1 MRDKPI
7 DLDQLMIDEWRELG
21 FYYDR
26 DDRMDVNQW
35 RFYGSK
41 QRFQNLV
48 SLLDK
53 YTENP
58 NNDTLSEHD
67 HYGPY
72 SYLKIMTWD
81 KPTITES
88 YIAGTIPDLKKL
100 RNIILDKL
108 NKAQP
113 GQTFNIDKD
122 YGVDNTVTVKF
133 FVMADDFDPP
143 SMDELIVS
151 GRQKIVNEWM
161 EHQRQKSST
170 EK

>member
-1 MRDKPI
+1 MSDKSI
-7 DLDQLMIDEWRELG
+7 GLDQLMIDEWRELG

-41 QRFQNLV
+41 QGLQKFV
-48 SLLDK
+48 SLLND
-53 YTENP
+53 YTANSR
-58 NNDTLSEHD
+58 NDALSEHD

-72 SYLKIMTWD
+72 GYLKIMTSD
-81 KPTITES
+81 EQRITERH
-88 YIAGTIPDLKKL
+88 IEGTIQDFKRLRDIIAEKL
-100 RNIILDKL
+100 SN
-108 NKAQP
+108 AQP
-113 GQTFNIDKD
+113 GQTFTIDKD
-122 YGVDNTVTVKF
+122 YGVDNTVTAKF

-161 EHQRQKSST
+161 EQQRQQSSSDQ
-170 EK
+170 

>member
-1 MRDKPI
+1 MTNKPI

-41 QRFQNLV
+41 KGLQKFV
-48 SLLDK
+48 SLLDG
-53 YTENP
+53 YTNNP
-58 NNDTLSEHD
+58 YNDTLSEHS
-67 HYGPY
+67 HFGPY

-81 KPTITES
+81 KPIINEG
-88 YIAGTIPDLKKL
+88 YIAGTIQHLRMLRDILAEKL
-100 RNIILDKL
+100 V
-108 NKAQP
+108 KAQV

-122 YGVDNTVTVKF
+122 YGVDNTATAKF
-133 FVMADDFDPP
+133 FVMSDDFDPP

-161 EHQRQKSST
+161 EQQRKKSASD
-170 EK
+170 K